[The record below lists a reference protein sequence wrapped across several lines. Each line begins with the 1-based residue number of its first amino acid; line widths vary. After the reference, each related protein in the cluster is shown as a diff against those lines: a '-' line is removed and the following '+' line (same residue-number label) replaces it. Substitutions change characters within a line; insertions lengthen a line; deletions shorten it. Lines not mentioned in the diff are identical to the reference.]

1 MSPDIPL
8 PGPADRSVD
17 YGLRPNPPY
26 ASEPSSDSFTPK
38 ESTMR
43 RYRFET
49 LFALVLLVL
58 YAAFFLWQTPGLI
71 RGKLTAEEIDGYLKV
86 CEASPSLPEPDRSQ
100 IVHDLR
106 EWALKDDGQPVYM
119 LNLLRNY
126 PELRPYPGAPDMH
139 GMTPDQ
145 ANAYYEA
152 NVTKLALKDGD
163 FPIFMGPAQG
173 NNVVGREA
181 DADNWSRVIV
191 MRYPARRNV
200 LALFCSPEYL
210 PFAPY
215 KLASLKINLVPTSA
229 ELVLADLRVL
239 LGAVLLILFFAVS
252 WLRAVRRPAA

>member
-1 MSPDIPL
+1 MPDHSQGGFRRYPANL
-8 PGPADRSVD
+8 PA
-17 YGLRPNPPY
+17 PNKQINY
-26 ASEPSSDSFTPK
+26 WIN
-38 ESTMR
+38 TMK
-43 RYRFET
+43 RYRFESF
-49 LFALVLLVL
+49 FAIVLLAL

-71 RGKLTAEEIDGYLKV
+71 HGKLTAEEIDGYLKV
-86 CEASPSLPEPDRSQ
+86 CETSPSLPETDRSQ

-106 EWALKDDGQPVYM
+106 EWALKDDGQPLYM

-126 PELRPYPGAPDMH
+126 PELRPYPGAPDMT
-139 GMTPDQ
+139 GLTPEQ

-152 NVTKLALKDGD
+152 NITKLAFKNGA

-173 NNVVGREA
+173 NNVVGREP

-191 MRYPARRNV
+191 MRYPARRSV

-215 KLASLKINLVPTSA
+215 KLASLKVNLVPTSA

-239 LGAVLLILFFAVS
+239 LAGVLLILFFAVS
-252 WLRAVRRPAA
+252 WLRGLRHRTG

>member
-1 MSPDIPL
+1 
-8 PGPADRSVD
+8 
-17 YGLRPNPPY
+17 
-26 ASEPSSDSFTPK
+26 
-38 ESTMR
+38 MR

-71 RGKLTAEEIDGYLKV
+71 RGKLTAAEIDSYLKV
-86 CEASPSLPEPDRSQ
+86 CEQSPYLGPHGPDIIR
-100 IVHDLR
+100 DLR
-106 EWALKDDGQPVYM
+106 DWALKDDGQPVYM

-126 PELRPYPGAPDMH
+126 PELRPYPGAPDMT
-139 GMTPDQ
+139 GMTPAQ

-152 NVTKLALKDGD
+152 DVTKLALKDGD

-173 NNVVGREA
+173 HNVVGREA

-210 PFAPY
+210 PYAPY
-215 KLASLKINLVPTSA
+215 KLASLKVNLVPTSA

-239 LGAVLLILFFAVS
+239 LAGVLLILFFSVS
-252 WLRAVRRPAA
+252 WIRALRR